1 MYKIKNTPQRRFRSG
16 FTFQGRRREEAFRII
31 TPGML
36 VSTMLVAL
44 MLVMTMLVVMLVV
57 VMMVTMMMVTMAKHL
72 DTITICSS
80 QPGVE
85 ETPKALSNGSA
96 KGDSAEVRGGFKRHY
111 HPHLEPQHH
120 QQQHPVATK
129 IAL

>member
-1 MYKIKNTPQRRFRSG
+1 
-16 FTFQGRRREEAFRII
+16 
-31 TPGML
+31 
-36 VSTMLVAL
+36 MLVAL
-44 MLVMTMLVVMLVV
+44 MLVMTMLVVMFVV
-57 VMMVTMMMVTMAKHL
+57 VMMVVVMMMVTMAKHL

-96 KGDSAEVRGGFKRHY
+96 KGDSAEVRGGLECHY

-120 QQQHPVATK
+120 LQQHPVATK

>member
-1 MYKIKNTPQRRFRSG
+1 
-16 FTFQGRRREEAFRII
+16 
-31 TPGML
+31 
-36 VSTMLVAL
+36 MLVAL

-57 VMMVTMMMVTMAKHL
+57 VMMMVTMAKHL

-96 KGDSAEVRGGFKRHY
+96 KGDSAEVRGGLELHY

-129 IAL
+129 IAV

>member
-1 MYKIKNTPQRRFRSG
+1 
-16 FTFQGRRREEAFRII
+16 
-31 TPGML
+31 
-36 VSTMLVAL
+36 

-57 VMMVTMMMVTMAKHL
+57 VMMVVVMMMVTMAKHL

-96 KGDSAEVRGGFKRHY
+96 KGDSAEVRGGFETSLIVTQY
-111 HPHLEPQHH
+111 ALWLAHPHLYHLLH
-120 QQQHPVATK
+120 
-129 IAL
+129 L

>member
-1 MYKIKNTPQRRFRSG
+1 MYEIKNTPPAPLSEWLHIP
-16 FTFQGRRREEAFRII
+16 REAKGGGLPFHHSRYV
-31 TPGML
+31 G
-36 VSTMLVAL
+36 VDDVGG
-44 MLVMTMLVVMLVV
+44 VDVGDDDGGGDVGGGDV
-57 VMMVTMMMVTMAKHL
+57 VTMAKHL

-96 KGDSAEVRGGFKRHY
+96 KGDSAEVRGGLERHY

-120 QQQHPVATK
+120 QHQQ
-129 IAL
+129 